1 MKIKQEVF
9 KGFFTGIIS
18 AIMGVVICTF
28 IFSNVK
34 DKSFEATFQLF
45 KAQGNLW
52 MLLSLGAI
60 ANLIVFFLFLKK
72 DMDYKAR
79 GVLLATLLVAFT
91 AYAFYFL

>member
-1 MKIKQEVF
+1 MKIKQEVL
-9 KGFFTGIIS
+9 KGFLTGIIS
-18 AIMGVVICTF
+18 AAIGVVICTF
-28 IFSNVK
+28 IFSTVK
-34 DKSFEATFQLF
+34 SKSFTATFQLF

-52 MLLSLGAI
+52 MLLALGAI

-79 GVLLATLLVAFT
+79 GVLLATMLVAFT

>member
-1 MKIKQEVF
+1 LKIKQEVF
-9 KGFFTGIIS
+9 KGFFAGIVS
-18 AIMGVVICTF
+18 AVIGVIICTF
-28 IFSNVK
+28 ILSNVK
-34 DKSFEATFQLF
+34 GNSFVTTFELF

-52 MLLSLGAI
+52 MLLALGAI

-79 GVLLATLLVAFT
+79 GVLLATMLVAFT